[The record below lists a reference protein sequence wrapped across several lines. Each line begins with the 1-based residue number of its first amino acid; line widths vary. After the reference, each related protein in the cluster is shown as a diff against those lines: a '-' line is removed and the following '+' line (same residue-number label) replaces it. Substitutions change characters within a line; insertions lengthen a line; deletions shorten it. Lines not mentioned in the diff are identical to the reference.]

1 MIRPMNHRHD
11 PDGNGQNAC
20 IAPEPEVLTG
30 DDGVPTAGRNRRA
43 RRGKQHRTDIQGLRA
58 VAVLLVVL
66 AHAGTRF
73 LQGGF
78 VGVDVFFVLSGFL
91 ITGLLLAEA
100 RKNGSV
106 SLLDFYLRRAR
117 RIVPAAA
124 LTLLVTNVAVLFVMN
139 FVRAREAVHD
149 DLRAA
154 GFTANFRFAARGVDY
169 FAQVDP
175 PSPVLHYWSLSVEE
189 QFYVVW
195 PLLFSLALFGVA
207 VLWRLGRSGG
217 DRRLMAVVLV
227 LTTASLAW
235 SIHLTATEPTTAYFS
250 PFTRAWEL
258 GLGATVA
265 VYASTLARIPA
276 SAKVAMG
283 WAGVAAIGV
292 AAVAFSDRT
301 PFPGSVALLPTVG
314 TALAIIAGMGANT
327 LRLSVGRLLS
337 LRPMLI
343 IGDRS
348 YAFYLWHWPVLILA
362 GHLAGHELSSSAKL
376 VLVAGAFLLS
386 CASYALVENPIHRK
400 VRRRKTTVLV
410 VAVCMAAV
418 LATAGVSLAGIER
431 AQRRFEGPLAAPV
444 VPLRFG
450 GSEAST
456 ARGALPSVIAAVK
469 AARRG
474 APIPSPLAPPLGE
487 LQGSEGKYGLSKDCI
502 GRNRSSVVRTKIC
515 RLGNRSSRKL
525 VVLMG
530 DSHALMWLPA
540 VLGAARHDGSAVVP
554 LVRLSCTPA
563 KWTSRF
569 GNEACREWYRWALS
583 EVRRLRPRVTL
594 VGGSVRELQNSFTR
608 AGIDGVVMAAHALRN
623 RAVVVIGDPEG
634 LDQGPI
640 NCLLSSNATMATC
653 TTTWPRSSLAAYD
666 EIARRVPRA
675 GAGFL
680 RTRGFVCFQRQCP
693 AVVRRTIVW
702 ADASGHLT
710 AAYSSEVAAAFRA
723 GLLSATRTRR

>member
-1 MIRPMNHRHD
+1 
-11 PDGNGQNAC
+11 
-20 IAPEPEVLTG
+20 V
-30 DDGVPTAGRNRRA
+30 A
-43 RRGKQHRTDIQGLRA
+43 RIKPPHRTDIQGLRA

-66 AHAGTRF
+66 AHAGMRF

-149 DLRAA
+149 DLHAA

-169 FAQVDP
+169 FAQGDP
-175 PSPVLHYWSLSVEE
+175 PSPVLHYWSLAVEE
-189 QFYVVW
+189 QFYLVW

-207 VLWRLGRSGG
+207 VLWRRGRRGR

-250 PFTRAWEL
+250 PFTRGWEL
-258 GLGATVA
+258 GLGATIA
-265 VYASTLARIPA
+265 VCASTLARIPA
-276 SAKVAMG
+276 SARVAMG

-292 AAVAFSDRT
+292 AAVVFSNRT

-314 TALAIIAGMGANT
+314 TALAIIAGMGADT

-362 GHLAGHELSSSAKL
+362 RHLAGHELSSSATL

-400 VRRRKTTVLV
+400 VRGRKTTVLV

-444 VPLRFG
+444 RPLRFG
-450 GSEAST
+450 SSEAST
-456 ARGALPSVIAAVK
+456 ARGALPAVIAAVE

-474 APIPSPLAPPLGE
+474 EPIPSPLTPRLGE
-487 LQGSEGKYGLSKDCI
+487 LKGSEGKYGLSKDCI

-515 RLGNRSSRKL
+515 RLGNRSSRKV

-540 VLGAARHDGSAVVP
+540 VVRTARRDGSAVVP
-554 LVRLSCTPA
+554 LVRLGCTPA

-569 GNEACREWYRWALS
+569 GSDACQEWYRWAIS
-583 EVRRLRPRVTL
+583 EISRLRPRVTL
-594 VGGSVRELQNSFTR
+594 VGGSIGEVPGPFTQ
-608 AGIDGVVMAAHALRN
+608 AGIDGVVTAAHTLRN

-634 LDQGPI
+634 LDQDPVD
-640 NCLLSSNATMATC
+640 CLLSPNATMATC
-653 TTTWPRSSLAAYD
+653 TTTWPASSLAAYD
-666 EIARRVPRA
+666 EIARRVPPA
-675 GAGFL
+675 GGGFL
-680 RTRGFVCFQRQCP
+680 STRGFVCFKRQCP

-702 ADASGHLT
+702 ADASSHLSD
-710 AAYSSEVAAAFRA
+710 AYSSQIAAAFRA
-723 GLLSATRTRR
+723 GLRS

>member
-1 MIRPMNHRHD
+1 MHSPQEKAHRNAPQRDGGRKLKVQSPQASPSGTALHRAAAPLRQPMAEGAPAHSKPPHR
-11 PDGNGQNAC
+11 A
-20 IAPEPEVLTG
+20 
-30 DDGVPTAGRNRRA
+30 
-43 RRGKQHRTDIQGLRA
+43 DIQGLRA

-139 FVRAREAVHD
+139 FVHAREAVHD

-217 DRRLMAVVLV
+217 DRRLMAVVLL

-301 PFPGSVALLPTVG
+301 PF
-314 TALAIIAGMGANT
+314 
-327 LRLSVGRLLS
+327 
-337 LRPMLI
+337 
-343 IGDRS
+343 
-348 YAFYLWHWPVLILA
+348 
-362 GHLAGHELSSSAKL
+362 
-376 VLVAGAFLLS
+376 
-386 CASYALVENPIHRK
+386 
-400 VRRRKTTVLV
+400 
-410 VAVCMAAV
+410 
-418 LATAGVSLAGIER
+418 
-431 AQRRFEGPLAAPV
+431 
-444 VPLRFG
+444 
-450 GSEAST
+450 
-456 ARGALPSVIAAVK
+456 
-469 AARRG
+469 
-474 APIPSPLAPPLGE
+474 
-487 LQGSEGKYGLSKDCI
+487 
-502 GRNRSSVVRTKIC
+502 
-515 RLGNRSSRKL
+515 
-525 VVLMG
+525 
-530 DSHALMWLPA
+530 
-540 VLGAARHDGSAVVP
+540 
-554 LVRLSCTPA
+554 
-563 KWTSRF
+563 
-569 GNEACREWYRWALS
+569 
-583 EVRRLRPRVTL
+583 
-594 VGGSVRELQNSFTR
+594 
-608 AGIDGVVMAAHALRN
+608 
-623 RAVVVIGDPEG
+623 
-634 LDQGPI
+634 
-640 NCLLSSNATMATC
+640 
-653 TTTWPRSSLAAYD
+653 
-666 EIARRVPRA
+666 
-675 GAGFL
+675 
-680 RTRGFVCFQRQCP
+680 
-693 AVVRRTIVW
+693 
-702 ADASGHLT
+702 
-710 AAYSSEVAAAFRA
+710 
-723 GLLSATRTRR
+723 